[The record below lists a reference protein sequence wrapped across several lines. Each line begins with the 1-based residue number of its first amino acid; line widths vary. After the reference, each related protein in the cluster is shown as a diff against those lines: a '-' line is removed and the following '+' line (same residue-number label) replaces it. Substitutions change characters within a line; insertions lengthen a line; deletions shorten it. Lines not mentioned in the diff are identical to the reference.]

1 MYDCEACRSKIGCTA
16 CGKIQRL
23 HVELEELAK
32 NEGDTEIDHGRAD
45 DIVEEILRLL
55 GYKEIA
61 DLYEKVDKWYA

>member
-1 MYDCEACRSKIGCTA
+1 MYDCENCVLEIHCADCSKI
-16 CGKIQRL
+16 QNL
-23 HVELEELAK
+23 HKELEELAK

-45 DIVEEILRLL
+45 DILVEIVRLL